1 MKRWLLAVVSFGLL
15 ATACQIQPL
24 EDPGLGYRGL
34 TSVVY
39 ASDGSVLAEW
49 HAEEDRALVTYEELP
64 RHLIDAVVAIEDE
77 RYWAH
82 AGVDLQALARALIAD
97 LESGTIAEGGSTI
110 TQQYLKNV
118 VLTPDVTIDRKL
130 AEAALALRLEE
141 GLSKEE
147 ILERYVN
154 TVYLGDGAYG
164 VGTAATHYFGKAA
177 RDLTLGESALLAG
190 LIQSPGTTDPY
201 RNPDAA
207 LARRRVV
214 LERMVRLDWIT
225 REAAE
230 EADQEPLVL
239 QPQRPGDVS
248 RFPYFT
254 EEVKRRLLDDPA
266 LGETATDRYN
276 ALFRGGLR
284 IYTTVDPLVQE
295 SAELAVSSIVGEQ
308 APYAALAAVDPR
320 TGHVL
325 GLVGGRDFFDEEDP
339 VARFNLATQG
349 RRQPGSSFKPFVLAS
364 ALEQG
369 LTLDNVFEG
378 GSSITV
384 QTDSGPWTVDNYNN
398 ASFPDLTLL
407 EATVFS
413 VNVVYAQVVD
423 LVGPEA
429 VVEVARAAGIT
440 SDLQPFHSIALGAQ
454 EVSPL
459 DMASAYGTF
468 AAEGIHVDPILVTAI
483 ETHDGVNIY
492 EAVPVVTEAL
502 SREVAQTLTGALT
515 EVVKRGTGQQA
526 KIGRPIAG
534 KTGTSQDHH
543 DAWFVGYTPELAAAV
558 WVGFPEGQV
567 TMEPPT
573 TPYTIT
579 GGTWPA
585 QIWSRF
591 ASGAL
596 SGTPYGLLPEADI
609 SGQVAVEVD
618 TSTGFLAGP
627 FCPRQHVQRIQVPG
641 DDAPNVI
648 CPIHNPAGVIAVGS
662 GELPDV
668 IGSDLGTAVAALTA
682 AGFQVKVDYQDG
694 GSLAPGTVFGQN
706 PSTGFPAQAGS
717 TVRLVV
723 AGPEP
728 GSVVPSVVGFPL
740 GQALSELSAIG
751 VSVEVI
757 EAAESNPDDA
767 VRRAGVVWKQD
778 PAPGASATGTVRL
791 WTNP

>member
-1 MKRWLLAVVSFGLL
+1 MKRWLVAVAAFGLL

-118 VLTPDVTIDRKL
+118 VLTPDVTLDRKL

-177 RDLTLGESALLAG
+177 NDLTLGESALLAG
-190 LIQSPGTTDPY
+190 LIQAPGTTDPY
-201 RNPDAA
+201 RNPEAA

-214 LERMVRLDWIT
+214 LERMVRLGWVT
-225 REAAE
+225 QSEAE
-230 EADQEPLVL
+230 TADQEPLVL

-254 EEVKRRLLDDPA
+254 EEVKRRLLDDPG

-295 SAELAVSSIVGEQ
+295 SAELAVASIIGEQ
-308 APYAALAAVDPR
+308 TPYAALAAVDPR

-325 GLVGGRDFFDEEDP
+325 GLVGGRDFYDEDDP

-349 RRQPGSSFKPFVLAS
+349 LRQPGSSFKPFVLAS

-369 LTLDNVFEG
+369 LTLDNVFKG

-384 QTDSGPWTVDNYNN
+384 RTDSGPWTVENYNN

-423 LVGPEA
+423 LIGPES
-429 VVEVARAAGIT
+429 VVEVAKAAGIT
-440 SDLQPFHSIALGAQ
+440 SDLQPFDSIALGAQ

-459 DMASAYGTF
+459 DMASAFGTF

-483 ETHDGVNIY
+483 ETHDGINIY

-502 SREVAQTLTGALT
+502 SRDVAQTLTGALT

-543 DAWFVGYTPELAAAV
+543 DAWFVGYTPELSAAV
-558 WVGFPEGQV
+558 WVGFPEGQI

-596 SGTPYGLLPEADI
+596 SGTPYGTLPEADT
-609 SGQVAVEVD
+609 SGQVSVEVD

-627 FCPRQHVQRIQVPG
+627 FCPRQHVQRIQVPSG
-641 DDAPNVI
+641 DAPNVI
-648 CPIHNPAGVIAVGS
+648 CPIHNPSGVIAVGS

-668 IGSDLGTAVAALTA
+668 IGSDLGAAVAALTA
-682 AGFQVKVDYQDG
+682 AGFQVKVDYEDG
-694 GSLAPGTVFGQN
+694 GSLAAGTVFGQN
-706 PSTGFPAQAGS
+706 PSAGFPAQAGS
-717 TVRLVV
+717 TVRLAV

-740 GQALSELSAIG
+740 GQALSELSTIG

-767 VRRAGVVWKQD
+767 SRRAGVVWKQD
-778 PAPGASATGTVRL
+778 PAPGAPAIGTVTL
-791 WTNP
+791 WANP

>member
-1 MKRWLLAVVSFGLL
+1 MKRWLGLVAILGLL
-15 ATACQIQPL
+15 ATACQFQPL
-24 EDPGLGYRGL
+24 DDPGLGDRGL

-49 HAEEDRALVTYEELP
+49 HAEEDRALITYDELP
-64 RHLIDAVVAIEDE
+64 RYLIDAVVAIEDE

-97 LESGTIAEGGSTI
+97 LESGTIAQGGSTI

-118 VLTPDVTIDRKL
+118 VLTPEVTLDRKV

-147 ILERYVN
+147 ILERYLN

-164 VGTAATHYFGKAA
+164 VGTAATHYFGKAP
-177 RDLTLGESALLAG
+177 RNLTLGESALLAG
-190 LIQSPGTTDPY
+190 LIQSPGSTDPY
-201 RNPDAA
+201 RDPEAA

-214 LERMVRLDWIT
+214 LERMVRLGWISQD
-225 REAAE
+225 EAEA
-230 EADQEPLVL
+230 ADQESLVL
-239 QPQRPGDVS
+239 QVQRPGDVS
-248 RFPYFT
+248 RYPYFT

-276 ALFRGGLR
+276 AIFRGGLR

-295 SAELAVSSIVGEQ
+295 SAEAAVASVLDGQ

-325 GLVGGRDFFDEEDP
+325 GLVGGNDFYDEEDP

-349 RRQPGSSFKPFVLAS
+349 ARQPGSSFKPFVLAA
-364 ALEQG
+364 ALEHG
-369 LTLDNVFEG
+369 LTLENTFEG
-378 GSSITV
+378 GNSITV
-384 QTDSGPWTVDNYNN
+384 ATDSGPWTVENYNN
-398 ASFPDLTLL
+398 ANFPNLTLL

-423 LVGPEA
+423 LIGPEA
-429 VVEVARAAGIT
+429 VVDVAAATGIGG
-440 SDLQPFHSIALGAQ
+440 LQPFHSIALGAQ

-459 DMASAYGTF
+459 AMASAYGTF

-483 ETHDGVNIY
+483 ETHDSVNIY

-502 SREVAQTLTGALT
+502 SRDVAQTLTGALT

-526 KIGRPIAG
+526 RIGRPIAG

-579 GGTWPA
+579 GGSWPA

-596 SGTPYGLLPEADI
+596 SGTPYGLLAEADT

-627 FCPRQHVQRIQVPG
+627 YCPRQHVHRIQVPSG
-641 DDAPNVI
+641 DAPNVI
-648 CPIHNPAGVIAVGS
+648 CPIHNPSGVVAVGS

-668 IGSDLGTAVAALTA
+668 IGSDLGTAVAALSA

-706 PSTGFPAQAGS
+706 PSAGFPAQAG
-717 TVRLVV
+717 TAVRLAV

-740 GQALSELSAIG
+740 GQAISELSAIG
-751 VSVEVI
+751 VSIDVI

-767 VRRAGVVWKQD
+767 SRRTGVVWKQD
-778 PAPGASATGTVRL
+778 PAPGAAATGTVTI
-791 WTNP
+791 WANP